1 MTLFAKVTFDAS
13 GVPTLVTSET
23 ILGPQNPTSINP
35 SNGFAS
41 VEKVG
46 GNFYKFHLQDSYVRL
61 LGVSAT
67 GVALA
72 TDFSTV
78 AVASPTPTETN
89 NTDPFVLVGF
99 LDYANPPGPLPIDG
113 SNLGSC
119 VLVTM
124 TFANSTAL

>member
-1 MTLFAKVTFDAS
+1 VTLFAKVTFDVS

-35 SNGFAS
+35 SSGFAS

-46 GNFYKFHLQDSYVRL
+46 GNFYKFHLQDPYVRL

-72 TDFSTV
+72 TDFSNV
-78 AVASPTPTETN
+78 AVGTVTATETS
-89 NTDPFVLVGF
+89 NTDPFVLVAF
-99 LDYANPPGPLPIDG
+99 LDYTNPPGPLPIDG
-113 SNLGSC
+113 SAPGSF